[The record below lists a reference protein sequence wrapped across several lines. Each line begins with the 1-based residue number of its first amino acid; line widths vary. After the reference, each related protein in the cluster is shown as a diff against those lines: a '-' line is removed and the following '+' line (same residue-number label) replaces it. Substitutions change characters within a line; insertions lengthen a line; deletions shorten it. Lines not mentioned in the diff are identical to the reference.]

1 MIASFFQD
9 PNGTN
14 VSNIDIP
21 EFEYYEP
28 INWIIR
34 EFLIYAVLVS
44 QVILFPVSHSIS
56 ALNPSV
62 LILVLWICCLHRD
75 PLQVVESADVFHVWY
90 LPPSGCLDFL
100 RRAIWCVWDSWHH
113 HPCFCTIFINGG
125 RLYLPC
131 QRDLGERK
139 K

>member
-1 MIASFFQD
+1 MIASFVQD

-34 EFLIYAVLVS
+34 EYLIYAVLVS

-75 PLQVVESADVFHVWY
+75 PLQVVEYADVCHVWS
-90 LPPSGCLDFL
+90 LSPCGCLDFL
-100 RRAIWCVWDSWHH
+100 RRAIWCVGDPCCH
-113 HPCFCTIFINGG
+113 HPFFFTIFINGG
-125 RLYLPC
+125 
-131 QRDLGERK
+131 
-139 K
+139 